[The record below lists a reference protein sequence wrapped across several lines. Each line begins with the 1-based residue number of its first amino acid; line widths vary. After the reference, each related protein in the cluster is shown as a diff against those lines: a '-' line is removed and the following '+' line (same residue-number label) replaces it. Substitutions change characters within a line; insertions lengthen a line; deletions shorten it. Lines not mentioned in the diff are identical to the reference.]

1 MTSDFLNRQTQ
12 LKKELVHWKRE
23 SNNVPCMQ
31 HKETEYI

>member
-12 LKKELVHWKRE
+12 LKKELVYWKRE
-23 SNNVPCMQ
+23 SNTVPCMQ